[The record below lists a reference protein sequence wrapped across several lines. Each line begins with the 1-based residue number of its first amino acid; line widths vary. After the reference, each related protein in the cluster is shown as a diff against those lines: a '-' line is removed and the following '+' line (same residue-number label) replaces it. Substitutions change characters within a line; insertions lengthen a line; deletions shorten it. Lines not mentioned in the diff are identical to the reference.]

1 MTRVTLRTVVPTVL
15 GTCLA
20 LVLLAY
26 AFYII
31 RKADRITRDITNR
44 VNRERWD
51 ILAEANQIRKER
63 TE

>member
-1 MTRVTLRTVVPTVL
+1 MSITTVL

-26 AFYII
+26 AFHII
-31 RKADRITRDITNR
+31 RKADRITKDITNR

-51 ILAEANQIRKER
+51 ILAEANRIRKEG
-63 TE
+63 TK